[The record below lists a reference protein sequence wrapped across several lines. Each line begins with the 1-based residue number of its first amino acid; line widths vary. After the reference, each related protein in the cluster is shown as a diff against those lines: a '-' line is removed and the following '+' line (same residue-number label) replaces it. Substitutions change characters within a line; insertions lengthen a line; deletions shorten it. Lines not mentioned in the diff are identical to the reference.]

1 MFVQGGMW
9 LMNRSLKLRIF
20 VVFFCLFGSFSAV
33 FAQDLGAITLAERSA
48 AQLRQTL
55 SDAAANIQLPNS
67 SAEVLT
73 DLRAN
78 IEKARSRAF
87 TEADKLKGPAAEISV
102 RLQQLGPEPA
112 TGTTEA
118 PGIAQE
124 RQSLKDAQA
133 KFDAAQKTLELLGV
147 EAEQLSARAASLQRD
162 RFFQRVFES
171 DRSVLNPSL
180 WGDGVSAMLLFGQ
193 RFLALVLGWWGAA
206 VIQAGLAGIAAL
218 LFFTITVTTASL
230 LTRGWILRHLEP
242 PPSAKAPSNFDRL
255 WRVAKRTIINTAVAL
270 AAMVLVVV
278 TLDASGVMTDRFSRV
293 VRAILDAWLIFVVL
307 KSFTTS
313 ILAPNLPEWRL
324 PQLSDEAAA
333 RLSRISIFAA
343 LVFALDMLMRQM
355 FDVLFLPL
363 QFSVAHSA
371 IVAGTLSF
379 LLAAALRVAR
389 SEEALEAKRTEARTR
404 SIYFRWTGPLLQV
417 LWILLFVVI
426 AALVL
431 GYVALAHFIT
441 TQIISTGAMV
451 SAFYLVHHLADELI
465 LTGLRRNSPVGQF
478 LRRSMSLS
486 ESGVER
492 LGVIFGTI
500 VDLALVFIGV
510 PLVFLQWVVT
520 WVDLRSWL
528 TTAFFGFELGGV
540 TLSPSLL
547 FLGFAVLFAGI
558 GLTKLFTSW
567 LDKRVLART
576 EMDKGVRNSV
586 RKGVGYSGYLIAALV
601 ALTSAGVD
609 FTSVALIAGALGVGI
624 GFGLQSIVNNFV
636 SGLILLAERPVKIG
650 DWIVLAPGEG
660 FVKRI
665 NVRATEIETFDGASI
680 IVPNSSLIS
689 EPVKNWTHGDTRGKF
704 VIPVNVA
711 RSEDPEH
718 VRAVLISCVKASSG
732 VSSDPEPWV
741 LLSKFGD
748 FSMEMQL
755 NFFVED
761 VVMGVF
767 IASDVRFAIVKAFR
781 EQGIVMPFPQR
792 DVHHR
797 VHDEDMLPAKLVRG
811 PAARRKPVPK
821 KKPRKR

>member
-1 MFVQGGMW
+1 
-9 LMNRSLKLRIF
+9 MNRFLKLRIF
-20 VVFFCLFGSFSAV
+20 IAFFCFLGSFSAV
-33 FAQDLGAITLAERSA
+33 FAQDLSIVTQAERSA
-48 AQLRQTL
+48 NALRQIL
-55 SDAAANIQLPNS
+55 SDATATISVPNNS
-67 SAEVLT
+67 SDALT
-73 DLRAN
+73 DLRAA

-87 TEADKLKGPAAEISV
+87 TEADKLKGPAADISV
-102 RLQQLGPEPA
+102 RLQQLGAEPA
-112 TGTTEA
+112 EGVTEA

-147 EAEQLSARAASLQRD
+147 EAEQLSARAATLQRD

-171 DRSVLNPSL
+171 NRSVLNPSL
-180 WGDGVSAMLLFGQ
+180 WGDGVSAMVLFGQ

-218 LFFTITVTTASL
+218 MLFTVAVSSASL
-230 LTRGWILRHLEP
+230 VTRGWILRRLEP
-242 PPSAKAPSNFDRL
+242 GPVTQAPTNFDRL
-255 WRVAKRTIINTAVAL
+255 LRVAKRTIINTAVAL
-270 AAMVLVVV
+270 TAMVIVVV
-278 TLDASGVMTDRFSRV
+278 VLDASGVMTERYSRV
-293 VRAILDAWLIFVVL
+293 VRVFLDAWLIFVVL
-307 KSFTTS
+307 KSFSTS

-324 PQLSDEAAA
+324 PQLSDDAAS
-333 RLSRISIFAA
+333 RLSRISVFVAVIFAI
-343 LVFALDMLMRQM
+343 DMLMRQM

-371 IVAGTLSF
+371 FVAGLLSF
-379 LLAAALRVAR
+379 LLAAALNIVR
-389 SEEALEAKRTEARTR
+389 SEEAVEPKRAEARTR
-404 SIYFRWTGPLLQV
+404 RIYFRWTGAFLQV
-417 LWILLFVVI
+417 LWVLLFVVV
-426 AALVL
+426 ASLML

-451 SAFYLVHHLADELI
+451 SAFYLIHHLADELI

-478 LRRSMSLS
+478 LRRSLSLS
-486 ESGVER
+486 EGGLER
-492 LGVIFGTI
+492 LGVIFGTL

-510 PLVFLQWVVT
+510 PIVFLQWAVT

-540 TLSPSLL
+540 TLLPSLV

-576 EMDKGVRNSV
+576 EMDKGVRDSV

-601 ALTSAGVD
+601 ALTFAGVD
-609 FTSVALIAGALGVGI
+609 FSNVALIAGALGVGI

-680 IVPNSSLIS
+680 IVPNSSLIA

-704 VIPVNVA
+704 VIPVNVS
-711 RSEDPEH
+711 RNEDPEH
-718 VRAVLISCVKASSG
+718 VRQVLLGCVKASSG
-732 VSSDPEPWV
+732 IASDPEPWV

-748 FSMEMQL
+748 SAMEMQL
-755 NFFVED
+755 NFFVDD

-767 IASDVRFAIVKAFR
+767 VASDIRFAIVKAFR
-781 EQGIVMPFPQR
+781 ENGIVMPFPQR

-797 VHDEDMLPAKLVRG
+797 VQDDDMLPAKLVRK
-811 PAARRKPVPK
+811 AAAKRKRT
-821 KKPRKR
+821 PRKK

>member
-1 MFVQGGMW
+1 
-9 LMNRSLKLRIF
+9 MNRSLKLRIF
-20 VVFFCLFGSFSAV
+20 VAFFCFFGSFSAV
-33 FAQDLGAITLAERSA
+33 FAQDLSIVTQAERSA
-48 AQLRQTL
+48 NALRQIL
-55 SDAAANIQLPNS
+55 SDATATVSVPNS
-67 SAEVLT
+67 SSDALT
-73 DLRAN
+73 DLRAT

-87 TEADKLKGPAAEISV
+87 TEADKLKGPAADISV

-112 TGTTEA
+112 QGVTEA

-147 EAEQLSARAASLQRD
+147 EAEQLSAHAASLQRD

-218 LFFTITVTTASL
+218 MFFTVAVTTASL
-230 LTRGWILRHLEP
+230 VTRGWILRRLEP
-242 PPSAKAPSNFDRL
+242 GPAAKAPTNFDRL
-255 WRVAKRTIINTAVAL
+255 LRVAKRTIINTAVAL
-270 AAMVLVVV
+270 TAMVIVVMV
-278 TLDASGVMTDRFSRV
+278 LEASGVMTERSLRV

-313 ILAPNLPEWRL
+313 ILASNLPEWRL
-324 PQLSDEAAA
+324 PQLSDDGAA
-333 RLSRISIFAA
+333 RLSRISVFAA
-343 LVFALDMLMRQM
+343 LIFAVDMLMRQM
-355 FDVLFLPL
+355 FDVLYLPL

-379 LLAAALRVAR
+379 LLAAALKVAR
-389 SEEALEAKRTEARTR
+389 AEEAVEPKRADTRTR
-404 SIYFRWTGPLLQV
+404 GIYFRWTGVLLQG
-417 LWILLFVVI
+417 LWVLLFVVV
-426 AALVL
+426 ASLAL

-465 LTGLRRNSPVGQF
+465 LTGLRRNSRVGQF
-478 LRRSMSLS
+478 LRRTLSLS
-486 ESGVER
+486 ESGLER
-492 LGVIFGTI
+492 LGVIFGTL
-500 VDLALVFIGV
+500 VDLAIVFIGV
-510 PLVFLQWVVT
+510 PAVFLQWVVT

-609 FTSVALIAGALGVGI
+609 FTNVALIAGALGVGI

-680 IVPNSSLIS
+680 IVPNSSFIS

-711 RSEDPEH
+711 RTEDPEH
-718 VRAVLISCVKASSG
+718 VRQVLISCVKASSG

-755 NFFVED
+755 NFFVDD

-767 IASDVRFAIVKAFR
+767 ITSDVRFAIVKAFR
-781 EQGIVMPFPQR
+781 EHGIVMPFPQR

-797 VHDEDMLPAKLVRG
+797 VHDEDMLPAKLARK
-811 PAARRKPVPK
+811 AAVKRKPA
-821 KKPRKR
+821 RKR